1 MSDNEIQL
9 DYAYLTQKALR
20 SVVRDVLGITQE
32 LADTPGEHHFY
43 IEFLTTA
50 PGVEVSDA
58 LLGAYPERM
67 TIVLQHK
74 FDDLKVEAEHF
85 EVTLHFKGVP
95 DRLVIPFTA
104 ITNFVDPSCD
114 YALRFEP
121 GSSDKEEETDTA
133 ASEQAHAT
141 SEAESDTDQEK
152 AAQPNEGGAD
162 VVSLDSF
169 RKK

>member
-1 MSDNEIQL
+1 MTTNDIEL

-20 SVVRDVLGITQE
+20 TVVRDVLSITQE
-32 LADTPGEHHFY
+32 LADVPGEHHFY

-50 PGVEVSDA
+50 PGVDVSED

-74 FDDLKVEAEHF
+74 FENLLVFDDHF
-85 EVTLHFKGVP
+85 EVTLHFKGMP
-95 DRLVIPFTA
+95 DRLVVPFSA
-104 ITNFVDPSCD
+104 LTNFVDASCD
-114 YALRFEP
+114 YALRFDTEVSAP
-121 GSSDKEEETDTA
+121 TVDQVDDEAKREEGSIESVSDDP
-133 ASEQAHAT
+133 
-141 SEAESDTDQEK
+141 SDTS
-152 AAQPNEGGAD
+152 GAD